1 MLTDRN
7 HQKSRQFNFSNNF
20 NSVNFEYKREML
32 LPEIS
37 QKDKVYVLLREVYG
51 SLENLSHKQWLQ
63 IERSVKLL
71 IKKYGPDIPVDC
83 LKTIKLS
90 HDKIISGDSL
100 IKI

>member
-1 MLTDRN
+1 MLKDRN

-37 QKDKVYVLLREVYG
+37 QKNKVYVLLREVYG

-83 LKTIKLS
+83 LKAI
-90 HDKIISGDSL
+90 KIIS
-100 IKI
+100 